1 MSSKIKNMMINIK
14 DRVMENKVQD
24 VVIDDSGNDIIERYK
39 YLKER
44 LVFNFQKEI
53 HNKIENMKILK
64 EIKDNQYYKL
74 DGYNNF
80 EEFTKNYRIAKSQA
94 YDYLRIATALEEKI
108 VEENYI
114 VKNGVQD
121 VLIFLRNKEGKKI
134 KKSNRNIIKPLR
146 FQLKTEQAYI
156 YYKAKAKFTSFLL
169 EKLLENEK
177 DILDKYET
185 EYAISRK

>member
-1 MSSKIKNMMINIK
+1 MGSKVKNMMIKIK
-14 DRVMENKVQD
+14 DRIMEDKNQGI
-24 VVIDDSGNDIIERYK
+24 VVSDSGYEIMERYK

-74 DGYNNF
+74 DNYKNF

-94 YDYLRIATALEEKI
+94 YDYLRIANALEEKI

-114 VKNGVQD
+114 VQNGVQD
-121 VLIFLRNKEGKKI
+121 ALIFLRNKEGTKV

-169 EKLLENEK
+169 ERLFENEK
-177 DILDKYET
+177 ELLDKYET
-185 EYAISRK
+185 EYGISKK